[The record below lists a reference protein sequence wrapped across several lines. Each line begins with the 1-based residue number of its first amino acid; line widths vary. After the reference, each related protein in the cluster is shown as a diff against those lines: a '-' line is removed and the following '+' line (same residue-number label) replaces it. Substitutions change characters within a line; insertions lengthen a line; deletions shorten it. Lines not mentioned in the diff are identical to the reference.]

1 MTYEC
6 GLCYSARRWLS
17 IALSGLS
24 RNDFK
29 GKMCSPNLT
38 IPCSLGT
45 INGTGGLSRSL
56 FFFFLVFV
64 LVCLCFYV
72 YNMSFVK
79 PQSMPRDQFAQ
90 HCPGRSSPPSQFSL
104 GTSP

>member
-6 GLCYSARRWLS
+6 GSCYSARRWLS

-29 GKMCSPNLT
+29 EKMCSPNLT

-45 INGTGGLSRSL
+45 INSTGGLSRSL
-56 FFFFLVFV
+56 FFFCMVFV
-64 LVCLCFYV
+64 LVCLYFYV
-72 YNMSFVK
+72 YSRSFVR

-90 HCPGRSSPPSQFSL
+90 YCPGRSSIPSQFPL